1 MKVNSISSFRFQN
14 NIQSFTNVRA
24 FKTPALQADSVSF
37 KGEFTYNYINKRGSE
52 IFLNAME
59 VQTHARNVE
68 LEAANQ
74 QTQAAWLKDCAIYEF
89 ERVAISKDG
98 KINHSW
104 GAKDVE
110 VLSSEMVDGRIL
122 PRKIAKYNADGDI
135 HFEAVFSEGRI
146 SQAFVHNFDG
156 SKDVFEFDK
165 TGKLS
170 KMISAKTPTSFDR
183 EYVYNLANSELLN
196 YKAGYKL
203 QEDGKKTTKEI
214 MTFSLDDNDKAE
226 LVYCQ
231 KDRVQYLGEILEVGN
246 TYFFDDFDEFS
257 FQEGYKKSP
266 NGVVEQGETFVMDKT
281 TVQEYEQGFKQLEDG
296 TKIHLPKMR
305 TAHNGCVVEL
315 LDYGYSEKPNGEIE
329 RQNRVEMQGGIYH
342 TILRMFGF
350 LGE

>member
-1 MKVNSISSFRFQN
+1 MKINSISSFKLHN
-14 NIQSFTNVRA
+14 NLKNFSNLQTL
-24 FKTPALQADSVSF
+24 KTPAPKADSVSF
-37 KGEFTYNYINKRGSE
+37 KGDFTYNYINKRGSE

-59 VQTHARNVE
+59 IQAHARNVE

-74 QTQAAWLKDCAIYEF
+74 QTQAVWLKDCAIYEF
-89 ERVAISKDG
+89 ERAAISNDG

-104 GAKDVE
+104 GGKDVE
-110 VLSSEMVDGRIL
+110 VLSSEVVDGRIL

-156 SKDVFEFDK
+156 SKDVFEFNK

-170 KMISAKTPTSFDR
+170 KMISGKTPTSFDA
-183 EYVYNLANSELLN
+183 EYVYNPANSELLN
-196 YKAGYKL
+196 YKAGCKL
-203 QEDGKKTTKEI
+203 DEDSKKTTKEI

-226 LVYCQ
+226 LTYYQ
-231 KDRVQYLGEILEVGN
+231 KDRVQYLGEILEVGD

-296 TKIHLPKMR
+296 TKIHLPKMK
-305 TAHNGCVVEL
+305 TANNGCVVEL
-315 LDYGYSEKPNGEIE
+315 IDYGYSEKPNGEIE
-329 RQNRVEMQGGIYH
+329 RNNRVEMQGGIYH
-342 TILRMFGF
+342 VILRALGF

>member
-1 MKVNSISSFRFQN
+1 MKVNSITSFKLQN
-14 NIQSFTNVRA
+14 NLKNSSNVQSY
-24 FKTPALQADSVSF
+24 KTPTLKSDSVSF
-37 KGEFTYNYINKRGSE
+37 GGEFTYNYINKRGSE

-59 VQTHARNVE
+59 VQGHARNVE
-68 LEAANQ
+68 LEAANY

-122 PRKIAKYNADGDI
+122 PRKIAKYTADGDI
-135 HFEAVFSEGRI
+135 NFEAVFSEGRL
-146 SQAFVHNFDG
+146 SHAFIHKIDG
-156 SKDVFEFDK
+156 SKDIYEYDK
-165 TGKLS
+165 NGKLL
-170 KMISAKTPTSFDR
+170 KAITGKTPTSFDE
-183 EYVYNLANSELLN
+183 EYVFNFANEELLS
-196 YKAGYKL
+196 YRQGYKL
-203 QEDGKKTTKEI
+203 HEDNKKTINEI
-214 MTFSLDDNDKAE
+214 LTFSLDDNDKAE
-226 LVYCQ
+226 LTYYQ
-231 KDRVQYLGEILEVGN
+231 KDRVQYLGEILEVGD

-296 TKIHLPKMR
+296 TKIHLPKMK

-329 RQNRVEMQGGIYH
+329 RQNRVEMRGGIYH